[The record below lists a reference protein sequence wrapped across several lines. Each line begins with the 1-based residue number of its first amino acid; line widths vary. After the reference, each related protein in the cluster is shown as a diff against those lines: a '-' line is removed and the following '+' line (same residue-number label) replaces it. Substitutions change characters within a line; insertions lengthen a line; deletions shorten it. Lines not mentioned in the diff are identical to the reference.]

1 MNETKQDANPKPE
14 PGSPNLVTRRHFVQ
28 TAAATA
34 LMLPLVGRVG
44 GAQVAGERERLA
56 HLADY
61 FQHFAENYLLDGDG
75 LVRAWLSPATLLPIS
90 PDELSPR
97 YEAYLRDMCQNS
109 PDKAGALTYENALMA
124 TGEFAMSQI
133 ERYQRTGSKDAFAL
147 ARKAMGGILAVSRE
161 GRNYMPGYLPKPW
174 GGVARARYSHE
185 ISTDQYTKAIAA
197 LDQWLP
203 HASPEERSEILRF
216 YLDAADFFIAR
227 NFRFPWRQKV
237 IVEPHIHLHTLALYI
252 PLMVLAAR
260 YGDKKYLDHL
270 RKFEEP
276 TKLLVEALEHPDQ
289 APRGFDMKLNG
300 TSLLLDG
307 LAVAVRNGST
317 DVRLPDL
324 MRRYFDRA
332 TQNVDAAGFGQ
343 EIGQKDGQNSSW
355 VLRVIAGAPL
365 LDRDNKSEQRQH
377 LVCRVLG
384 AHDHIDRMRIKT
396 GADPIDGI
404 DALGIAS
411 WLLAYWRLIPIAL
424 S

>member
-174 GGVARARYSHE
+174 GGDSRIGPVVAACFARGAQRDLALLPGRRGFLHCAELPLSVAAEGDRRTSYSSSHARA
-185 ISTDQYTKAIAA
+185 
-197 LDQWLP
+197 
-203 HASPEERSEILRF
+203 
-216 YLDAADFFIAR
+216 
-227 NFRFPWRQKV
+227 
-237 IVEPHIHLHTLALYI
+237 LY
-252 PLMVLAAR
+252 
-260 YGDKKYLDHL
+260 
-270 RKFEEP
+270 
-276 TKLLVEALEHPDQ
+276 
-289 APRGFDMKLNG
+289 
-300 TSLLLDG
+300 
-307 LAVAVRNGST
+307 
-317 DVRLPDL
+317 
-324 MRRYFDRA
+324 
-332 TQNVDAAGFGQ
+332 
-343 EIGQKDGQNSSW
+343 
-355 VLRVIAGAPL
+355 
-365 LDRDNKSEQRQH
+365 
-377 LVCRVLG
+377 
-384 AHDHIDRMRIKT
+384 
-396 GADPIDGI
+396 PIDGSCRPLWGQKVPGPSAEI
-404 DALGIAS
+404 RGTN
-411 WLLAYWRLIPIAL
+411 
-424 S
+424 